1 MSKHR
6 LLGFAVAITIFLT
19 LASVAL
25 ADTYDL
31 SWWTVDGG
39 GYTFSSGGPYLL
51 GGTIGQPD
59 AGRMSGGAYSLSGG
73 FWIGEEI
80 PPVTGP
86 YHVRLP
92 IVLKNYG
99 W

>member
-1 MSKHR
+1 MSR
-6 LLGFAVAITIFLT
+6 RNLFMLVAVLAACLL

-39 GYTFSSGGPYLL
+39 GYTFSTGGSYVL
-51 GGTIGQPD
+51 GGTVGQPD
-59 AGRMSGGAYSLSGG
+59 AGLMSGGAYSLSGG
-73 FWIGEEI
+73 FWVEEAI